1 MGPAS
6 IELIALDYD
15 DIIEEYMESLST
27 VENLIEAYGGTA
39 RPATSSVIDDSSTFT
54 VRFARPIV
62 MPTNLLHIY
71 DTGYVEVVP
80 ELQLTAD

>member
-1 MGPAS
+1 MSSAS
-6 IELIALDYD
+6 IGIVVLGYD
-15 DIIEEYMESLST
+15 DIKGEYMEGLNT

-39 RPATSSVIDDSSTFT
+39 KPETSPVIDNSGTFT

-80 ELQLTAD
+80 EVQLTAD